1 MNQRMHTVV
10 ETTMWQKSTAAI
22 WSEDE
27 RDEFVD
33 FISRSPKAGDVIPG
47 TRALRKV
54 RWQRKGI
61 GKRGGIRII
70 YFMQNERSQVVLL
83 MAYAKAKFD
92 NLPIDYLNALK
103 EKYFDQ

>member
-1 MNQRMHTVV
+1 MRG
-10 ETTMWQKSTAAI
+10 A
-22 WSEDE
+22 
-27 RDEFVD
+27 
-33 FISRSPKAGDVIPG
+33 
-47 TRALRKV
+47 RALRKV

-92 NLPIDYLNALK
+92 NLPIDYLNTLK

>member
-1 MNQRMHTVV
+1 MKQRMHTLV
-10 ETTMWQKSTAAI
+10 ETNMWQNTTAAI

-33 FISRSPKAGDVIPG
+33 FISRRPKAGDVIPG

-92 NLPIDYLNALK
+92 NLPIDYLNTLK